1 MPANPNHDAQVA
13 AAKAAAQNFLIAKD
27 QYDTKVAAQKLK
39 AAVDA
44 IVWDD

>member
-13 AAKAAAQNFLIAKD
+13 AAQAAARAFIANPSVKS
-27 QYDTKVAAQKLK
+27 AQALR